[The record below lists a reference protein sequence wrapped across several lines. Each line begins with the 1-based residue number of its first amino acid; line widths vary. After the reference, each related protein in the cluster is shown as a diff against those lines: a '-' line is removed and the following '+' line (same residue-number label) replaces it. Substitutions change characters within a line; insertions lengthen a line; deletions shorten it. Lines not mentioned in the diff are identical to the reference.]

1 MSIILHWIGTFGITG
16 NTDYSVPIAKIIAGI
31 IAKELQEA
39 EHRALLLEQAGA
51 MDRSIAAIASTVE
64 TLDASQ
70 AQLAG
75 AMEDVAALLA
85 GSARDV
91 DSTGEVIETI
101 QAIAAQTGML
111 GLNAAI
117 EAAHARERGAGF
129 AIVAEAVRKLSDQSG
144 RSAEAV
150 KASHGQDRKPEQAA
164 TTNPEVV
171 ATLVKLCLEAGARKV
186 KVFDRTCNDPRRCY
200 VQSGIEAAAKAAGAE
215 VSFVDERRF
224 RDVKIPGGVAI
235 QSWPIYI
242 DLLEADKIVSCPIA
256 KHHGLARL
264 TLCHKNWMGVMGEN
278 RGRIHQ
284 RLDDTL
290 VDVATVIRPAFTVL
304 DAVRILTAHGPQGG
318 SAADVKRLDTV
329 IAGTDQVAISA
340 LGATLFGLT
349 GADIG
354 CVREAARRGLG
365 VMDLGQVAIRR
376 IEG

>member
-1 MSIILHWIGTFGITG
+1 MDRRDFLKDTAGTLAALTALSPLLEAAPAARTSLAVVRGPSPERIVRAAVDALGGIRRF
-16 NTDYSVPIAKIIAGI
+16 IAKG
-31 IAKELQEA
+31 
-39 EHRALLLEQAGA
+39 
-51 MDRSIAAIASTVE
+51 
-64 TLDASQ
+64 
-70 AQLAG
+70 
-75 AMEDVAALLA
+75 DV
-85 GSARDV
+85 V
-91 DSTGEVIETI
+91 V
-101 QAIAAQTGML
+101 
-111 GLNAAI
+111 
-117 EAAHARERGAGF
+117 
-129 AIVAEAVRKLSDQSG
+129 
-144 RSAEAV
+144 V
-150 KASHGQDRKPEQAA
+150 KPNIGWDRKPEQAA

-171 ATLVKLCLEAGARKV
+171 ATLVRLCLEAGAHKV

-224 RDVKIPGGVAI
+224 REVKIPGGVAI

-242 DLLEADKIVSCPIA
+242 DLLEADKVVSCPIA

-290 VDVATVIRPAFTVL
+290 VDVATVIKPAFTVL

-340 LGATLFGLT
+340 FGATLFGLT

-354 CVREAARRGLG
+354 CIREAARRGLG
-365 VMDLGQVAIRR
+365 VMDLDQVAIRR
-376 IEG
+376 IET